1 MKTANNDPHT
11 RTHGKSRSTG
21 IIIGAVIVLTL
32 FAVWLVPGDKQ
43 EHADIPLPAAKSV
56 PAAKPAPAPAVDQA
70 PAQASPATDT
80 PDTPAVTDAPEGQAA
95 REFIAMAKNNGASMD
110 TLFER
115 AEEFGQ
121 SGKQADAHLLYFQ
134 AARQGHAGAS
144 MALAKQADPAF
155 YSADT
160 SVLDKPYITQAR
172 KWYLVA
178 ANAGESSAPELLE
191 NLHRYVQE
199 QAAAGDPEANRLLLQ
214 WK

>member
-1 MKTANNDPHT
+1 M
-11 RTHGKSRSTG
+11 
-21 IIIGAVIVLTL
+21 
-32 FAVWLVPGDKQ
+32 
-43 EHADIPLPAAKSV
+43 
-56 PAAKPAPAPAVDQA
+56 
-70 PAQASPATDT
+70 
-80 PDTPAVTDAPEGQAA
+80 TDAPEGQAA
-95 REFIAMAKNNGASMD
+95 REFIAMAKNNGASTD

-115 AEEFGQ
+115 AEEFSQ
-121 SGKQADAHLLYFQ
+121 SGKPTDAHLLYFQ

-155 YSADT
+155 YSADS

-172 KWYLVA
+172 KWYLAA
-178 ANAGESSAPELLE
+178 ANGGDSSAPELLE